1 MMTME
6 SRILTEEEVME
17 LEEGEV
23 TTVNSGGTEV
33 AIPAGMTAWD
43 MIEMLEVT
51 GNVEYELKDTT
62 LTITMRSVGT
72 KGLQ

>member
-1 MMTME
+1 MTME

-23 TTVNSGGTEV
+23 TTVNSNGAEV

-43 MIEMLEVT
+43 MIEMLEVS
-51 GNVEYELKDTT
+51 GNVEYELEGTT
-62 LTITMRSVGT
+62 LTISMRSVGT
-72 KGLQ
+72 KGLL

>member
-23 TTVNSGGTEV
+23 TAVNSGGTEV
-33 AIPAGMTAWD
+33 AIPEGMTAWD
-43 MIEMLEVT
+43 MVEMLEVS
-51 GNVEYELKDTT
+51 GNVEYELEGTT
-62 LTITMRSVGT
+62 LTISMRSVGT
-72 KGLQ
+72 KGSL